1 MANYPLVESAFK
13 ALIPPSIGIK
23 KRYEHHNFSKDRVTK
38 RLEKGREHEGVDIW
52 NLVLNKSE
60 KRGLSRAE
68 MDKNAGLFM
77 IAGTETTATLV
88 SGLTTLLLENSQ
100 AMKELTTEIRQAF
113 ETPADMSIEKC
124 AALPYLN
131 ACLKEALRLY
141 PPVATG
147 RPRVC
152 PPEGSTICGHYIPP
166 GVGLLHI
173 PGTSAYLS
181 DNYAAVSR
189 ERTASSHVHL
199 IQQFQGPPLL
209 PSRALAGR
217 PAIRQRQAPCLPR
230 GTERL
235 LGQEVSFPG
244 PRCCLAVS

>member
-141 PPVATG
+141 PYGAAASVPTG
-147 RPRVC
+147 RFYHLRTLH
-152 PPEGSTICGHYIPP
+152 STGCR
-166 GVGLLHI
+166 
-173 PGTSAYLS
+173 S
-181 DNYAAVSR
+181 
-189 ERTASSHVHL
+189 SSHPWN
-199 IQQFQGPPLL
+199 Q
-209 PSRALAGR
+209 
-217 PAIRQRQAPCLPR
+217 CL
-230 GTERL
+230 
-235 LGQEVSFPG
+235 FI
-244 PRCCLAVS
+244 